1 MYFLAQRLL
10 RLAFFLQYKSMR
22 TAGRLTLNPE
32 PAVMCIRLWT
42 PARTTALAQCGDWGY
57 MKAGKL
63 IALDSTT
70 SHAAAT
76 QEVSCIKDSG
86 GAVSCGMTTCLP
98 SGLFG
103 SSRSEVAEDVDS
115 QSDRYRDIVL

>member
-63 IALDSTT
+63 MALDSKT
-70 SHAAAT
+70 SMLLQT
-76 QEVSCIKDSG
+76 KK
-86 GAVSCGMTTCLP
+86 
-98 SGLFG
+98 
-103 SSRSEVAEDVDS
+103 
-115 QSDRYRDIVL
+115 YRA